1 MNTRGIL
8 AAAALVIASTAG
20 SPMLAQTTEAPPPPT
35 SKAVFAKIA
44 VPKGEKTAAIMFEAP
59 IVFGDYTL
67 LLSPLTEDGQYTQN
81 AETFTVRQKK
91 AVWTSRANTLQLR
104 AAKPGTYVVRMM
116 TTQIWWG
123 GCFSESTIKFTV
135 EPGKVTYL
143 GRLNPTGALQ
153 SIDAEVMRTGKSTSA
168 GGQLRLM
175 KENMVPPTFTLD
187 GATAPEEAL
196 RIARAAGFKPDLPLV
211 TAVTAPASFKRRDKT
226 DLTGYCQ

>member
-1 MNTRGIL
+1 MKHTGIL
-8 AAAALVIASTAG
+8 AAAALAIASISA
-20 SPMLAQTTEAPPPPT
+20 SPVLAQTTEAAPLPA
-35 SKAVFAKIA
+35 SKPVFAKIA

-81 AETFTVRQKK
+81 AETFTVREKK
-91 AVWTSRANTLQLR
+91 AAWTGRGTTLQLR
-104 AAKPGTYVVRMM
+104 SAKPGTYVVRMM
-116 TTQIWWG
+116 TTQTWWG
-123 GCFSESTIKFTV
+123 GCFSERTIKFTV

-143 GRLNPTGALQ
+143 GRLDPTLALA
-153 SIDAEVMRTGKSTSA
+153 SIDLEVMRTGKVTSS

-175 KENMVPPTFTLD
+175 KENMIPPSFSLE
-187 GATAPEEAL
+187 GATVPDEAL
-196 RIARAAGFKPDLPLV
+196 RIARTAGFKPDLPVV

>member
-1 MNTRGIL
+1 MRSFRGIL
-8 AAAALVIASTAG
+8 AVAALAIAITSA
-20 SPMLAQTTEAPPPPT
+20 SPMLAQGTDAPKP
-35 SKAVFAKIA
+35 VFAKIA

-67 LLSPLTEDGQYTQN
+67 LLSPLTEDGQFTQN

-91 AVWTSRANTLQLR
+91 AVWTDKKMTLQLR
-104 AAKPGTYVVRMM
+104 SAKPGTYVVRMM

-123 GCFSESTIKFTV
+123 GCFSENTVKFMV
-135 EPGKVTYL
+135 EPGQITYL
-143 GRLNPTGALQ
+143 GRLDPSIALA
-153 SIDAEVMRTGKSTSA
+153 SISAELVRTGKTTSS

-175 KENMVPPTFTLD
+175 KENMIPPSFALA

-196 RIARAAGFKPDLPLV
+196 RLAKAAGFKPDLPVV
-211 TAVTAPASFKRRDKT
+211 TAETSPGSFKRRDKS